1 MDCHVKPGNDEGSY
15 IASAEPRDLLRPVYR
30 DVEVGHQTVGE
41 RIDPAVHAEIL
52 AAGPGF
58 LHEHVV
64 GDVPHL
70 ADHVELAQAVQAAAF
85 LRNGFELVAMV
96 VPDFADR
103 MQPMV
108 HEAAPPPVDRGGDT
122 AAAIVANHHDVLHPE
137 HVDGELQH
145 REVV

>member
-1 MDCHVKPGNDEGSY
+1 MDCRVKPVKPGNDEGSY

-52 AAGPGF
+52 AAGPGL

-70 ADHVELAQAVQAAAF
+70 ADQIGRASCRERVGVSGVGGSLETKETAEE
-85 LRNGFELVAMV
+85 RNGRESTQE
-96 VPDFADR
+96 R
-103 MQPMV
+103 M
-108 HEAAPPPVDRGGDT
+108 
-122 AAAIVANHHDVLHPE
+122 
-137 HVDGELQH
+137 
-145 REVV
+145 

>member
-1 MDCHVKPGNDEGSY
+1 MDCRVKPVKPGNDEGSY

-30 DVEVGHQTVGE
+30 DVEVGHQTVGQ

-70 ADHVELAQAVQAAAF
+70 ADDVELAQAV
-85 LRNGFELVAMV
+85 
-96 VPDFADR
+96 
-103 MQPMV
+103 
-108 HEAAPPPVDRGGDT
+108 EAGAPLPNTLSLLAPVLPTLPPPTPPRLPH
-122 AAAIVANHHDVLHPE
+122 A
-137 HVDGELQH
+137 
-145 REVV
+145 